1 MYCTNC
7 GAEIGEHVKTCPYC
21 GKPNEKKDFMVQ
33 KDIKIQELEQK
44 IVQLEAKIARG
55 KESHRGLFGENR
67 WMILVFIFPLV
78 FFIMFFTFFIIL
90 VRS

>member
-7 GAEIGEHVKTCPYC
+7 GADIGENVKTCPYC
-21 GKPNEKKDFMVQ
+21 GKSNEKKDLMEQ
-33 KDIKIQELEQK
+33 KDMKIQELEQK
-44 IVQLEAKIARG
+44 IVQLEAKIAG
-55 KESHRGLFGENR
+55 NKESHLGLFGGNR
-67 WMILVFIFPLV
+67 WMFLVFIFPLV